1 MLSFVY
7 MFNQVAFVFDIR
19 TTVTMKENLKKLIE
33 KIQSH
38 IYLYDWLKPIVCRFF
53 GHDVMARYMVYQQE
67 KIIKNHDK
75 THIKLIK
82 HRYDPYFVY
91 SCKRCG
97 KKLGTKK
104 LARQLTREQA
114 EKFSREKLQQIKAY
128 KEYRKDMAK

>member
-1 MLSFVY
+1 MG
-7 MFNQVAFVFDIR
+7 
-19 TTVTMKENLKKLIE
+19 KELFKKLT
-33 KIQSH
+33 KRIQSH
-38 IYLYDWLKPIVCRFF
+38 FYLYDWLKPIVCRFF

-91 SCKRCG
+91 SCKRCS
-97 KKLGTKK
+97 KKLGSKK

-128 KEYRKDMAK
+128 KEYKKEGK